1 MHRIRLIGVSK
12 IIENRPLKGRF
23 SVIFSG
29 FMIFLEFLE
38 FGDQVKAIT
47 VGLAPGGRKFPLL
60 VPRANRL
67 RAYPQ
72 KNRRLF
78 YRQVFFSLELHCFL
92 YAIIA
97 LMFSLRELSLLC
109 LYAAFFLLPLWVLPF
124 TASPLD
130 LNKIYLAYFLFMLA
144 AVFWFAHSLRTG
156 RVVLPKNLAFVF
168 LAVFLAAVL
177 FSSPESSFRALLI
190 LFVSFALAVIFQLFQ
205 SILKIQLFP
214 FFPADPTFNLF
225 GSWNDLGIFAGL
237 ILRSSVIAFDFLPRS
252 LIKIFFGTVLALS
265 MAAAAAVNFNL
276 AWWLTA
282 FYLVVFFSYLYSR
295 GGEARRFFLLPFL
308 ILVVALFFLLARP
321 LASCFFSYL
330 GIQFVE
336 VRPSWNATW
345 QVIGG
350 ALKENP
356 AFGTGPASFGHDW
369 LKYRPADIA
378 QTPFWQVRF
387 SAGTGLWPSLL
398 AG

>member
-130 LNKIYLAYFLFMLA
+130 LNKIYLAYCLFMLA

-156 RVVLPKNLAFVF
+156 RVVLPKNLAFLSPSGHLAFAGMGNEPLTLSALGLFSLAFF
-168 LAVFLAAVL
+168 LGAVL

-190 LFVSFALAVIFQLFQ
+190 LFASFALAVIFQLFQ

-237 ILRSSVIAFDFLPRS
+237 ILLSSVIAFDFLPRS
-252 LIKIFFGTVLALS
+252 LIKIFF
-265 MAAAAAVNFNL
+265 
-276 AWWLTA
+276 
-282 FYLVVFFSYLYSR
+282 
-295 GGEARRFFLLPFL
+295 
-308 ILVVALFFLLARP
+308 
-321 LASCFFSYL
+321 
-330 GIQFVE
+330 
-336 VRPSWNATW
+336 
-345 QVIGG
+345 
-350 ALKENP
+350 
-356 AFGTGPASFGHDW
+356 
-369 LKYRPADIA
+369 
-378 QTPFWQVRF
+378 
-387 SAGTGLWPSLL
+387 
-398 AG
+398 

>member
-1 MHRIRLIGVSK
+1 MHRIRLTGVSK

-168 LAVFLAAVL
+168 LAVFLA
-177 FSSPESSFRALLI
+177 
-190 LFVSFALAVIFQLFQ
+190 SFAV
-205 SILKIQLFP
+205 S
-214 FFPADPTFNLF
+214 
-225 GSWNDLGIFAGL
+225 
-237 ILRSSVIAFDFLPRS
+237 AF
-252 LIKIFFGTVLALS
+252 LS
-265 MAAAAAVNFNL
+265 PN
-276 AWWLTA
+276 
-282 FYLVVFFSYLYSR
+282 
-295 GGEARRFFLLPFL
+295 
-308 ILVVALFFLLARP
+308 ALFAR
-321 LASCFFSYL
+321 SCFFLPLSH
-330 GIQFVE
+330 
-336 VRPSWNATW
+336 W
-345 QVIGG
+345 QSSFSFFR
-350 ALKENP
+350 
-356 AFGTGPASFGHDW
+356 AF
-369 LKYRPADIA
+369 
-378 QTPFWQVRF
+378 
-387 SAGTGLWPSLL
+387 
-398 AG
+398 